1 MSPGNQK
8 IAVVGAGAVGCFFGG
23 MLARSNQEP
32 ILIGRAERVDAINR
46 LGLQMDCQGF
56 QAKVALQACADF
68 TDIADVDII
77 LLCVKSYDTVATLQA
92 MQPFLSAHTVIIS
105 LQNGVSNVEL
115 ITSIVANPVYAAA
128 VYVAV
133 AMTDLNTVKHYGR
146 GELQIGAFTTD
157 FTSTHKHPRALT
169 QLVDQ
174 FINAGVPCAF
184 SANIK
189 RALWLKL
196 LVNCSYNAIS
206 AIGQIS
212 YGQMVQVPHIQVLI
226 ERLTDE
232 FLSIAQC
239 EAVTISKE
247 EAAQANAIIAQ
258 TMAGQKSSTAADLA
272 RGKLSEIDFLN
283 GYIVEKGLQ
292 YNLATPAN
300 QAVYALVKMIEA
312 EFK

>member
-1 MSPGNQK
+1 MSTANQK

-46 LGLQMDCQGF
+46 FGLQMDCQGF
-56 QAKVALQACADF
+56 QATVALHACADF

-77 LLCVKSYDTVATLQA
+77 LLCVKSYDTLATMQV
-92 MQPFLSAHTVIIS
+92 MQPFLSANTVIVS

-115 ITSIVANPVYAAA
+115 IASIVANPVYAAA

-133 AMTDLNTVKHYGR
+133 AMSDLNTVKHYGR
-146 GELQIGAFTTD
+146 GELQIGSFTTD
-157 FTSTHKHPRALT
+157 FTRTDEHPRALKK
-169 QLVDQ
+169 LIDQ
-174 FINAGVPCAF
+174 FVNAGVPCAL

-189 RALWLKL
+189 RELWLKL

-212 YGQMVQVPHIQVLI
+212 YGQMVEVPHIQVLI

-247 EAAQANAIIAQ
+247 EATKANVIIAQ

-272 RGKLSEIDFLN
+272 RGKRSEIDFLN
-283 GYIVEKGLQ
+283 GYIVDKGLQ
-292 YNLATPAN
+292 YDLATPAN

-312 EFK
+312 DFK

>member
-1 MSPGNQK
+1 
-8 IAVVGAGAVGCFFGG
+8 
-23 MLARSNQEP
+23 
-32 ILIGRAERVDAINR
+32 
-46 LGLQMDCQGF
+46 
-56 QAKVALQACADF
+56 
-68 TDIADVDII
+68 
-77 LLCVKSYDTVATLQA
+77 
-92 MQPFLSAHTVIIS
+92 MQPFLSANTVIVS
-105 LQNGVSNVEL
+105 LQNGVSNAEL
-115 ITSIVANPVYAAA
+115 IASIVANPVYAAA

-146 GELQIGAFTTD
+146 GELQIGSFATD

-174 FINAGVPCAF
+174 FVNAGVPCALT
-184 SANIK
+184 ANIK
-189 RALWLKL
+189 RELWLKL

-247 EAAQANAIIAQ
+247 EATHANALIAQ

-283 GYIVEKGLQ
+283 GYIVDKGLQ
-292 YNLATPAN
+292 YDLATPAN

-312 EFK
+312 DFK

>member
-1 MSPGNQK
+1 MSTSKQK

-23 MLARSNQEP
+23 MLARSHQEL

-46 LGLQMDCQGF
+46 FGLQMDCQGF
-56 QAKVALQACADF
+56 QATVALQACADF
-68 TDIADVDII
+68 TDIADVDVI
-77 LLCVKSYDTVATLQA
+77 LLSVKSYDTLATMKA
-92 MQPFLSAHTVIIS
+92 MQPFLSANTVIVS

-115 ITSIVANPVYAAA
+115 IASIVANPVYAAA

-146 GELQIGAFTTD
+146 GELQIGSFATD
-157 FTSTHKHPRALT
+157 FARADKHPRALT
-169 QLVDQ
+169 KLIDQ
-174 FINAGVPCAF
+174 FVNTGVPCAL

-189 RALWLKL
+189 RELWLKL

-226 ERLTDE
+226 QRLTDE

-247 EAAQANAIIAQ
+247 EATQANALIAQ

-283 GYIVEKGLQ
+283 GYIVDKGMQ

-312 EFK
+312 DFK